1 MSTTNLLRIGQ
12 FRQRPKYRVELS
24 RTIHTNQLRERIMKK
39 AIYKQCPPELAN
51 EAINGYRRSVGGDE
65 KAEEDFLRSDVPK
78 HNLNRDEHYLKA
90 LKVFERMSRPSRIL
104 HPVSFPDLRF
114 YSWTLPVSAEYPF
127 TIQKKWEEKLRQRQA
142 DGEDIDGK
150 LTFHNLYN
158 EIFELNRHL
167 VHQIKEGGPGF
178 WHPDGTPKPYGFN
191 NLHTRAHL
199 VRSDEEDKLRA
210 VFGVPKLMTM
220 IENMFLWAM
229 QKEYL
234 NEKIKSPMLW
244 GFETFRGGL
253 NKLWNRL
260 SRHGKNT
267 FLSADWSGF
276 DRFALFDVID
286 DVHKMWRSWFDF
298 SKYEPTDAVFNDEG
312 VRLSYPNS
320 RANPR
325 KIQRLWDWMTYS
337 VKHTPIRGF
346 SGQLYQWQY
355 NGIASGF
362 QQTQKLDSDVNGVMI
377 LTCLSAMGINI
388 ESADFD
394 LLVQGDDSVTAFPE
408 IIIDHKDFLAKL
420 AKTAKLRFNANL
432 STDKTSIGNTL
443 NEIEVLGYRNR
454 EGIAF
459 RSPSDLLAHLLYPE
473 RNQGLS
479 EAASSC
485 IGIALASM
493 GSSRYVYNTCL
504 DAFDFLTNQLKVEPS
519 LTWLLD
525 FMKVRGTTITRMTS
539 SLRFPTYA
547 ECYAQNF
554 AYQERTPTEM
564 NRTWPSR
571 PTGRLG
577 FYFLN
582 D

>member
-1 MSTTNLLRIGQ
+1 
-12 FRQRPKYRVELS
+12 
-24 RTIHTNQLRERIMKK
+24 
-39 AIYKQCPPELAN
+39 
-51 EAINGYRRSVGGDE
+51 
-65 KAEEDFLRSDVPK
+65 
-78 HNLNRDEHYLKA
+78 
-90 LKVFERMSRPSRIL
+90 
-104 HPVSFPDLRF
+104 VSFPDLRF